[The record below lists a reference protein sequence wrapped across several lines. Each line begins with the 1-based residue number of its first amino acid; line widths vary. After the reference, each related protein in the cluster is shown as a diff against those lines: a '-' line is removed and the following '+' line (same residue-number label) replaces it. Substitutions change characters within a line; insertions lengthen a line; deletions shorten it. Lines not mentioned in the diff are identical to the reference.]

1 MIKFKIP
8 IVVEGRYDKAHLSSL
23 VSATILT
30 TDGFSVFKNP
40 EKRALIRR
48 LGQNGLILLC
58 DSDGGGKLIRS
69 HLKGQLAG
77 IRVYDLYTP
86 QIEGKERR
94 KAAPSKAGYLGVE
107 GVPADIL
114 RKVFEDFAAAHPE
127 VVENS
132 SATAIERT
140 PISRSFLYSYHLS
153 GGANA
158 QENRD
163 KLCVKLGL
171 PKGMNANALFAA
183 LNMISDVEE
192 VRTLCEE
199 DVHTATSL

>member
-8 IVVEGRYDKAHLSSL
+8 IVVEGRYDKSHLSSL
-23 VSATILT
+23 VSAAIIT
-30 TDGFSVFKNP
+30 TDGFGVFKNP

-58 DSDGGGKLIRS
+58 DSDGGGKIIRS
-69 HLKGQLAG
+69 HLKGQLQG
-77 IRVYDLYTP
+77 IKVYDLYVP

-107 GVPADIL
+107 GIPAEIL
-114 RKVFEDFAAAHPE
+114 LKVFEDFAAAHPE
-127 VVENS
+127 VVE
-132 SATAIERT
+132 ERDG
-140 PISRSFLYSYHLS
+140 PAAEKSPVSRSLLFELGLS
-153 GGANA
+153 GGSNA

-163 KLCVKLGL
+163 RLCVKLGL

-183 LNMISDVEE
+183 VNMVSCEE
-192 VRTLCEE
+192 EIRALCETE
-199 DVHTATSL
+199 